1 MDCNCCQLSLLRIF
15 LWIPLLP
22 LVLGWFWF
30 NFINCIEM
38 GLAWHWMFSCGLV
51 LAIRHIWSGFSWLW
65 QLRLCLLGFLLLY
78 GSVFFCEFR
87 YFPFYF
93 KFWVISVDLVSCFIN
108 YTTMVWLQ
116 IDCSEV
122 GWLYRSINWVGFVDC
137 NYCQVG
143 LFCFIN
149 FIEMDLVCD
158 IDCSELG
165 FVDWLFLNGFA
176 RFFSLLRSAF
186 DLVLICIHEF
196 DKGHL
201 HKLDVHFL
209 QRTLRWW

>member
-1 MDCNCCQLSLLRIF
+1 MDCNYCQLSLLRIF
-15 LWIPLLP
+15 LWIPLWP

-30 NFINCIEM
+30 NFINCTEM

-108 YTTMVWLQ
+108 YTRMVWLQ

-122 GWLYRSINWVGFVDC
+122 GWLCRSINWVGFVDC
-137 NYCQVG
+137 DYCQVG

-149 FIEMDLVCD
+149 FIEMDLVWH
-158 IDCSELG
+158 
-165 FVDWLFLNGFA
+165 WLFWIGFCWLIILKWI
-176 RFFSLLRSAF
+176 RSFFFIVEKCFWFSV
-186 DLVLICIHEF
+186 DLHSWV
-196 DKGHL
+196 
-201 HKLDVHFL
+201 
-209 QRTLRWW
+209 W